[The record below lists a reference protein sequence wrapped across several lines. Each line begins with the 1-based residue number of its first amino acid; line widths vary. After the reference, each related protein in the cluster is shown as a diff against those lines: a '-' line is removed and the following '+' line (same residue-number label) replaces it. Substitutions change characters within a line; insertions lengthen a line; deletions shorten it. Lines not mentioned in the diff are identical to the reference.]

1 MATDLQTLLSTP
13 EEQRDSQWEGRF
25 LTSFVTSKVDLV
37 FPDPKPGPDSWPYLF
52 VHAHD
57 NAKEPVKDVLGWL
70 AEKGVGLSLNPHKEM
85 PDYIMPYGMI
95 WFYRETGRFLSEHFQ
110 FRSKKIEIQNGK
122 QYYTGEPSR
131 SYIPEYVRV
140 VLREFMRQ
148 QSVLNPR
155 VCMLSEDQQYWDL
168 CFSLESLGNPPSHE
182 HAGIAEALSWFFPGH
197 YSIVII
203 SESAIGSFY
212 PL

>member
-1 MATDLQTLLSTP
+1 MTTQLQSLLNSP
-13 EEQRDSQWEGRF
+13 EDTRDQQWEINF
-25 LTSFVTSKVDLV
+25 FEQFVKEKVDLV

-52 VHAHD
+52 LHTGP

-70 AEKGVGLSLNPHKEM
+70 SEKGVGLALNPNKEM

-95 WFYRETGRFLSEHFQ
+95 WYYRETGNFLSDHFK
-110 FRSKKIEIQNGK
+110 FTGKKLQIEQGK
-122 QYYTGEPSR
+122 QYFTGEPSKA
-131 SYIPEYVRV
+131 YIPEYVRKV
-140 VLREFMRQ
+140 VREFLRQ
-148 QSVLNPR
+148 QGVLNPR

-182 HAGIAEALSWFFPGH
+182 HAGIAEALGWVFPNH
-197 YSIVII
+197 YSIVLI

-212 PL
+212 SL